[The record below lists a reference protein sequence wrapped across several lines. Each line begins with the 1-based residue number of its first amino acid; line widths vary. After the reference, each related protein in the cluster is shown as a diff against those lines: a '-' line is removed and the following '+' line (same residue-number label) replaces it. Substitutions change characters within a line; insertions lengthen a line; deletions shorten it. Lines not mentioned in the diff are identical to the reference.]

1 MLSIVY
7 LIKYS
12 LFRIN
17 RTCMSSTLL
26 CTHRICNK
34 NNRFCKMFSGVQKIE
49 KIGHCNI
56 PSNIYL
62 QVCEKYLGLC
72 HTQHFYFYEGDKD
85 IGEFLD
91 IFDTQRVENNTYCS

>member
-1 MLSIVY
+1 
-7 LIKYS
+7 
-12 LFRIN
+12 
-17 RTCMSSTLL
+17 
-26 CTHRICNK
+26 
-34 NNRFCKMFSGVQKIE
+34 MFSGVQKIE

-91 IFDTQRVENNTYCS
+91 ILRLKGLRTIYIIHSSN